1 MALYGRLSELMVN
14 IAPQI
19 YRQKVIYEKGRLVLY
34 VTLNKALYGCLVLAL
49 LLYERIV
56 SDMRGKGFELNI

>member
-1 MALYGRLSELMVN
+1 MALYGRLSELMVK

-34 VTLNKALYGCLVLAL
+34 VTLNKAL
-49 LLYERIV
+49 
-56 SDMRGKGFELNI
+56 